1 MSAVSSTRPRL
12 YWTLQ
17 LIGWGLFGVSG
28 VLLYLL
34 FAPRTSQQPVS
45 KIIILEACIASTLLV
60 GSHLL
65 RRYIKRQAWVH
76 LPIARL
82 LPRVLLANALTSVL
96 SQVVIWVLLVHVVRL
111 YPNGGGQQYGW
122 QQFSGYVLNTYFVLL
137 LWSAFYFGLHYLDS
151 YKQAE
156 IDKWKLS
163 AAVREAEMRTLKSQI
178 NPHFMFNGLNNIRAL
193 VAEDPDRARAMITHL
208 SDLLRYSIQLSSAEQ
223 VPLARELEIVTHYLE
238 LEAVQLEE
246 RLTYS
251 LDVDPA
257 ALNVLIPPMT
267 LQLLVENG
275 IKHGIAP
282 RPGGGRISLG
292 AFVDDAAEELVVV
305 VTNTGQYA
313 PTAGYAGVGLRN
325 AQERLHLLFGAQAR
339 LTVGNSPAASDT
351 VVARLHLPFTA
362 HPTSVPA

>member
-1 MSAVSSTRPRL
+1 MSASRTRL

-17 LIGWGLFGVSG
+17 LGGWGLFGIFG

-34 FAPRTSQQPVS
+34 FAPRSHRQPLGEIVT
-45 KIIILEACIASTLLV
+45 LEACIASTILV
-60 GSHLL
+60 ASHLL
-65 RRYIKRQAWVH
+65 RRYLKQHAWVR
-76 LPIARL
+76 LPIGRL

-96 SQVVIWVLLVHVVRL
+96 SQMVIWVLLVHVVRL

-122 QQFSGYVLNTYFVLL
+122 AQFSGYVLNTYVVLL

-163 AAVREAEMRTLKSQI
+163 AAVREAEMRTLKAQI

-193 VAEDPDRARAMITHL
+193 VTEDPARARDMITHL
-208 SDLLRYSIQLSSAEQ
+208 SDLLRYSIQLNSAEQ
-223 VPLARELEIVTHYLE
+223 VPLARELEIVAHYLE

-246 RLTYS
+246 RLSYAI
-251 LDVDPA
+251 DADPA
-257 ALNVLIPPMT
+257 ALEVLIPPMT

-282 RPGGGRISLG
+282 RPAGGRITLL
-292 AFVDDAAEELVVV
+292 ARLDAATDALHVT
-305 VTNTGQYA
+305 VTNTGHYA
-313 PTAGYAGVGLRN
+313 PQPGYEGVGLRN
-325 AQERLHLLFGAQAR
+325 VQERLSLLFGPRAHLR
-339 LTVGNSPAASDT
+339 VGNSSTAPAT
-351 VVARLHLPFTA
+351 VVAELHLPLL
-362 HPTSVPA
+362 SQPALA